1 MKSLLT
7 SGALS
12 VRNAKLIMLALHK
25 ENDPQNFKDLC
36 QIAALHLSDPQ
47 KTTVVLD
54 GIRNLYDTKYQSSV
68 SQSES
73 FSHIQYM
80 LPMMFP
86 NDKEDQRRI
95 LAELAKDR
103 PTSDRSNSVDVQ
115 SLAAYMPWN
124 KDVVNEVADVAIHA
138 YYFHTNK
145 RFFSKNAAR
154 QFLTAHFEKIDWC
167 SSPSGENLWQEALL
181 VLPLNFVKQILHNNT
196 KIMEQHNF
204 LSKASFRH
212 RGFEEILHTAYKL
225 GIPLNFL
232 EKNTH
237 DLAFFAKENRQVF
250 LDFVSWAQS
259 ARQKDA
265 IESEIAPTLNQVSR
279 LKRKM

>member
-1 MKSLLT
+1 M
-7 SGALS
+7 S

-68 SQSES
+68 SQSEM

-86 NDKEDQRRI
+86 NDKDNQRRI

-103 PTSDRSNSVDVQ
+103 PTFKRSNSVDVQ
-115 SLAAYMPWN
+115 SLAAYMQWN
-124 KDVVNEVADVAIHA
+124 KDVVNEVADIAMHG
-138 YYFHTNK
+138 YYLHTNK
-145 RFFSKNAAR
+145 NFFSKTAAH
-154 QFLTAHFEKIDWC
+154 QFFAAHFEKIDWC
-167 SSPSGENLWQEALL
+167 SRQSGENLWKKALG
-181 VLPLNFVKQILHNNT
+181 VLPLNFVKQMLHNNT
-196 KIMEQHNF
+196 KIMEQHDF

-237 DLAFFAKENRQVF
+237 DLAFFATESRQVF

-265 IESEIAPTLNQVSR
+265 IESEIDLNHVSS